1 MLSLSSAQINFW
13 LATAIFPFA
22 RVFGMLL
29 VDPALGHRA
38 IPMRVKV
45 ALALALTVVL
55 TPMVGPLPE
64 VDPASAAGLL
74 VLLQQVVIGASL
86 GFALRIV
93 FAGIEFAG
101 RLIGMQM
108 GLEFGL
114 LQAPQHAPEVP
125 VLGSFLVLV
134 ALLFFFAIDGHLVVI
149 SILGDSFRVLPVGVP
164 GDLTLDWRMLV
175 EWGGMIFLYAFLLA
189 LPLTAALL
197 FTHLT
202 FGIFSRGGTQF
213 DMFAVGLPLSIG
225 VGLLMLA
232 LLLPSLAPVMERF
245 FTTTLQNLPLLFE
258 ATKGR

>member
-1 MLSLSSAQINFW
+1 MLSFSSEQISFW
-13 LATAIFPFA
+13 LATAIWPFA
-22 RVFGMLL
+22 RVLGMLL
-29 VDPALGHRA
+29 VDPALGHGA
-38 IPMRVKV
+38 IPLRIKI
-45 ALALALTVVL
+45 ALAVALTVVL
-55 TPMVGPLPE
+55 TPTIGPLPE
-64 VDPASAAGLL
+64 IDPASAAGLL

-93 FAGIEFAG
+93 FAGIELAG
-101 RLIGMQM
+101 RLTGMQM

-125 VLGSFLVLV
+125 VLGNFLVLV

-164 GDLTLDWRMLV
+164 NDLTLGWVMLF

-202 FGIFSRGGTQF
+202 FGIFSRGGMQF

-225 VGLLMLA
+225 VGLLMLG
-232 LLLPSLAPVMERF
+232 LLLPSLAPVLERF
-245 FTTTLQNLPLLFE
+245 FTTTLANLPLLFE
-258 ATKGR
+258 TAKGR